1 VRQAWQRQGIARALL
16 LRCLHGFAVTCIT
29 QARLYV
35 DAANVGAR
43 ELYERIGFRALKDH
57 SRYQKPLALIEVI

>member
-1 VRQAWQRQGIARALL
+1 
-16 LRCLHGFAVTCIT
+16 LHGFAVTCIT